1 MKKTISQYEF
11 IDAMRDSNSFTYDG
25 LVELYDYLDG
35 IESEYEFDATE
46 TRSMFSQMS
55 IDEFLAAYN
64 LTDRVKPNFLP
75 IEKAEIAAN
84 HILMDGFWFA
94 IVENN
99 TSIIFEDF

>member
-11 IDAMRDSNSFTYDG
+11 IDAMRDSDSFTYDG

-46 TRSMFSQMS
+46 VRTSFTQTS
-55 IDEFLAAYN
+55 IDEFLFKYAINCESVASNTYKKIVI
-64 LTDRVKPNFLP
+64 TSY
-75 IEKAEIAAN
+75 IEKN
-84 HILMDGFWFA
+84 GFWFSF
-94 IVENN
+94 VEND